1 MSCLP
6 ALAASAVLLAGNWW
20 SPIGYPAVNPVRVL
34 AVPVVE
40 HGYHNFASQVIDSRV
55 QFEAFK
61 QAVEGESGWNNRAT
75 FLQVLDQ
82 AALDFDRES
91 LVLIRQLD
99 GPGGMG
105 VSFAAPWLWGD
116 TLYCCVRVTRNCT
129 NRDHAARCFAVA
141 VDKRKVRRVE
151 VRVKD
156 GFMDLMGELRETL
169 VVGKQ

>member
-20 SPIGYPAVNPVRVL
+20 SPIGYPAVNSVRVL
-34 AVPVVE
+34 AVPVKE
-40 HGYHNFASQVIDSRV
+40 NGYHNFASQVIDSRA
-55 QFEAFK
+55 QFDMFK
-61 QAVEGESGWNNRAT
+61 QTAEGESGWNNRAT

-82 AALDFDRES
+82 AAIDFDRES

-105 VSFAAPWLWGD
+105 VSLASPWLWGD

-129 NRDHAARCFAVA
+129 NRDHKARCFAVA

-151 VRVKD
+151 VRVKE
-156 GFMDLMGELRETL
+156 GFFGLIGELRETL
-169 VVGKQ
+169 VVDKQ